1 MEFLIILLLLSFWF
15 FYRRSKKKKQKKP
28 QPTKEDFEFLKAY
41 NELLQSSKMTEEE
54 KEKELRDAAKE
65 RGVNLR

>member
-15 FYRRSKKKKQKKP
+15 FYRRSKKKKKP

-65 RGVNLR
+65 RGINLR

>member
-15 FYRRSKKKKQKKP
+15 FYRRSKKKKKP

-41 NELLQSSKMTEEE
+41 DKLLQSSKMTEEE

-65 RGVNLR
+65 RGINLR

>member
-15 FYRRSKKKKQKKP
+15 FYRRSKKKKKP